1 MSSSFPEVSSYHS
14 NYFTPFSKPLPGP
27 IRHYSVVLV
36 IIIIGHIVCQKVIIN
51 ILVQPTTWHESSL
64 YMIDVFT
71 RTFAQHYMS
80 LTLTVVD
87 SSVYG
92 RAQ

>member
-27 IRHYSVVLV
+27 IRHYYVVLV
-36 IIIIGHIVCQKVIIN
+36 IIIIGHFVCQKLIIN
-51 ILVQPTTWHESSL
+51 ILVQPTTWHEST
-64 YMIDVFT
+64 IDVFT
-71 RTFAQHYMS
+71 RTFAQHYTS
-80 LTLTVVD
+80 VTLTVVD